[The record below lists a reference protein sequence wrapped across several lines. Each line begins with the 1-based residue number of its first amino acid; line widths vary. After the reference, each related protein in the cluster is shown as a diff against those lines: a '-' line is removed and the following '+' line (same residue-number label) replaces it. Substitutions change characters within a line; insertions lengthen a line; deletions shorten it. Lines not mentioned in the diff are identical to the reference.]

1 MFRNLNCSIFVSSAS
16 RDHFSEQFVENQY
29 VCKVIQNHRTPHWL
43 LVMETSTYFCNFI
56 IKYNIWDKCMHAN
69 ITSNTMMRF
78 SSSSLWKGCWCL
90 LTNVH
95 TKIFELFKHSQ
106 FLKVLTISF
115 SIIANV
121 RVSEF
126 GTLLQ
131 WLQNSANNLKISN
144 WLAEFSSDEE
154 MIVRV
159 GKTCSHKYITNFCES
174 TCAWKTK

>member
-1 MFRNLNCSIFVSSAS
+1 M
-16 RDHFSEQFVENQY
+16 Y
-29 VCKVIQNHRTPHWL
+29 
-43 LVMETSTYFCNFI
+43 
-56 IKYNIWDKCMHAN
+56 IKK
-69 ITSNTMMRF
+69 
-78 SSSSLWKGCWCL
+78 
-90 LTNVH
+90 
-95 TKIFELFKHSQ
+95 FELFKHSQ

-159 GKTCSHKYITNFCES
+159 GKTCSHKYTTNFCES
-174 TCAWKTK
+174 TCAWKTKQKIYKIDY